1 MTPTALKDLIQACVQ
16 ALSDN
21 RQGTGD
27 YPVEFIYGR
36 VQEAYID
43 KLEQKYVNGLKNAVV
58 FFEYRPFEEMGI
70 DEGQGS
76 QEHKVRMHFMKSHKD
91 DARAD
96 GNIQIQ
102 TEMYNLY
109 LDFMAVLSGNT
120 TTNLSDANK
129 ALLYT
134 IKAERTGWQM
144 FDRASN
150 LTAGIIANM
159 TITTKFCR
167 Q

>member
-43 KLEQKYVNGLKNAVV
+43 KLEEKYVNGLKNAVV

-70 DEGQGS
+70 DE
-76 QEHKVRMHFMKSHKD
+76 
-91 DARAD
+91 
-96 GNIQIQ
+96 
-102 TEMYNLY
+102 Y
-109 LDFMAVLSGNT
+109 SG
-120 TTNLSDANK
+120 
-129 ALLYT
+129 
-134 IKAERTGWQM
+134 
-144 FDRASN
+144 F
-150 LTAGIIANM
+150 AGA
-159 TITTKFCR
+159 
-167 Q
+167 